1 MLFSADF
8 ETITDENDCRVWA
21 WGICDIPYTFANF
34 GNSIDSFFE
43 HLKTLKE
50 NSKIYFHNLKFDG
63 SFILN
68 YLLFYILI
76 VNNLKYRQQTSSKK
90 KSSMNFLHEKICQ

>member
-34 GNSIDSFFE
+34 GNSIESF
-43 HLKTLKE
+43 
-50 NSKIYFHNLKFDG
+50 
-63 SFILN
+63 LN
-68 YLLFYILI
+68 I
-76 VNNLKYRQQTSSKK
+76 
-90 KSSMNFLHEKICQ
+90 